1 MLAKLRPRSIYDV
14 MAAIACFV
22 ALAGGTAYAADTIG
36 TSDIIDNQVFTTDVR
51 DDNLGFGGLTHPDL
65 GTGSVRSSEVLN
77 NSLTGNDIT
86 ADAIDSDEIVNGAL
100 NDEDISE
107 ATAVD
112 FTVTIG
118 TVADHRCALRQVVTS
133 VVDAGDDHLLLTP
146 DFNSASSL
154 LAYSA
159 HYTAADRMWIQVC
172 NPTVNDIDD
181 GTTRFNLL
189 VINAQ

>member
-1 MLAKLRPRSIYDV
+1 MLSKLRPRSIYDV

-112 FTVTIG
+112 FTVNVG
-118 TVADHRCALRQVVTS
+118 TVGNNGCVIGQLLTS

-146 DFNSASSL
+146 EFDSASGL
-154 LAYSA
+154 LVYSA
-159 HYTAADRMWIQVC
+159 YYAGADRMWLQVC
-172 NPTVNDIDD
+172 NPTRNDIND
-181 GTTRFNLL
+181 GTSRFNLL
-189 VINAQ
+189 VIDAH